1 MSRPILPNDPLS
13 QSLAAPAPLPTPE
26 LSVVVPTYRESG
38 NIVPFV
44 AALASAL
51 KGLDWEVIF
60 VDDDSGDGTIDKVR
74 ALGDADRRIRGI
86 RRIGRRGL
94 AGACIEGMLSSS
106 APVVA
111 VMDCDLQHDE
121 TVLPKMLALID
132 KGAGLVVATRY
143 QPGGSAGDGFTERRA
158 AISRLATRVTNA
170 LLKTNVS
177 DPMSGFFMIRRT
189 DFEALAPRLSTAG
202 FKILLDI
209 LASRSRNMVIAE
221 VPYSFRARL
230 TGESKLG
237 AHVAAEFAALLV
249 SKFTGD
255 RISPRFFMFALVGAS
270 GIVVHLTALKAALS
284 GLALSFEAAQTLAAF
299 TAMTWNFFLNNALT
313 YRDRRLT
320 GFAAVK
326 GLLSFYIVCSIGTI
340 ANVGVAQFVHGV
352 DPSWWRAGLAG
363 ALMAAVF
370 NYAVT
375 SVVTWRK

>member
-1 MSRPILPNDPLS
+1 
-13 QSLAAPAPLPTPE
+13 
-26 LSVVVPTYRESG
+26 
-38 NIVPFV
+38 
-44 AALASAL
+44 
-51 KGLDWEVIF
+51 
-60 VDDDSGDGTIDKVR
+60 
-74 ALGDADRRIRGI
+74 
-86 RRIGRRGL
+86 
-94 AGACIEGMLSSS
+94 
-106 APVVA
+106 
-111 VMDCDLQHDE
+111 
-121 TVLPKMLALID
+121 
-132 KGAGLVVATRY
+132 
-143 QPGGSAGDGFTERRA
+143 
-158 AISRLATRVTNA
+158 
-170 LLKTNVS
+170 
-177 DPMSGFFMIRRT
+177 MSGFFMIRRA

-209 LASRSRNMVIAE
+209 LASRKRDMVIAE

-249 SKFTGD
+249 SKVTGD
-255 RISPRFFMFALVGAS
+255 RISPRFFLFALVGTS
-270 GIVVHLTALKAALS
+270 GIAVHLAALKAALS

-320 GFAAVK
+320 GTAMLK
-326 GLLSFYIVCSIGTI
+326 GLLSFYIVCSVGTI
-340 ANVGVAQFVHGV
+340 ANVGVAQFVHGL

>member
-1 MSRPILPNDPLS
+1 MTRPVLPNDPLA
-13 QSLAAPAPLPTPE
+13 QSRAAPAALPTPE

-44 AALASAL
+44 AALAAAL
-51 KGLDWEVIF
+51 QGLDWEVIF

-106 APVVA
+106 APIVA

-121 TVLPKMLALID
+121 TILPEMRAAID
-132 KGAGLVVATRY
+132 HGAGLVVATRY
-143 QPGGSAGDGFTERRA
+143 QTGGSAGDGFTERRA
-158 AISRLATRVTNA
+158 AISRVATRVTNA

-177 DPMSGFFMIRRT
+177 DPMSGFFMIRRA

-209 LASRSRNMVIAE
+209 LASRARDMVIAE

-249 SKFTGD
+249 SKVTGD
-255 RISPRFFMFALVGAS
+255 RISPRFFLFALVGTS
-270 GIVVHLTALKAALS
+270 GIAVHLAALKAALS

-320 GFAAVK
+320 GAAMLK
-326 GLLSFYIVCSIGTI
+326 GLLSFYIVCSVGTI
-340 ANVGVAQFVHGV
+340 ANVGVAQFVHDL